1 MQESNESPVWDL
13 VICIAASVG
22 SVVFLLWAYL
32 SISSRVPMLWG
43 GQVVGVLSII
53 MAVMSLSM
61 AIGSG
66 YQWKH
71 RR

>member
-1 MQESNESPVWDL
+1 MQGANESPVWDL
-13 VICIAASVG
+13 VICIAASIG
-22 SVVFLLWAYL
+22 SVVFLLGACL
-32 SISSRVPMLWG
+32 SISRRVPMLWG
-43 GQVVGVLSII
+43 GQFVGVLSII
-53 MAVMSLSM
+53 MVVMSLSM